1 MLPILG
7 SIRYFIRCKHRNV
20 WAGGQRCGKTRAGLS
35 SRKKIRCVSSTCVKF
50 IELTESTHLHYS
62 KRNGQSAICY
72 YFDGMKKAVDPTPPA
87 VRYLKID
94 ENRAGQR
101 LDNFLIATL
110 KGVPKSRIYRIL
122 RKGEVR
128 INKGRARPDYR
139 LEAGDVV
146 RIPPLRLAP
155 PPLKAVEAPGFA
167 WLLPRI
173 IHEDEDLMVVN
184 KPAGLAVHA
193 GSGVS
198 VGLIEALRGLR
209 PQAPFLELAHRLD
222 RDTSGCLLL
231 AKSRPTLIRLHRM
244 LRDGR
249 IEKTYLALVAGAW
262 RGGAR
267 EVRASLEKNR
277 PRSGERMVEVSEDG
291 REAASIFTPQ
301 QRYSSCSLMEIRLLT
316 GRTHQA
322 RVHAAHAGHPIAGD
336 DKYGD
341 RDFNRHLQRLGLKRM
356 FLHAWRLQFSH
367 PLHDRKMNVEAP
379 LPAELTALLERLAHE
394 TAA

>member
-1 MLPILG
+1 
-7 SIRYFIRCKHRNV
+7 
-20 WAGGQRCGKTRAGLS
+20 
-35 SRKKIRCVSSTCVKF
+35 
-50 IELTESTHLHYS
+50 
-62 KRNGQSAICY
+62 
-72 YFDGMKKAVDPTPPA
+72 MKPAVDPATPA
-87 VRYLKID
+87 VRYLEID
-94 ENRAGQR
+94 ETRAGQR

-110 KGVPKSRIYRIL
+110 KGVPKSHIYRIL

-139 LEAGDVV
+139 LEPGDVV
-146 RIPPLRLAP
+146 RIPPLRLSP
-155 PPLKAVEAPGFA
+155 PKLDSAEAAEGFA

-173 IHEDEDLMVVN
+173 LYEDDDLMVVN

-193 GSGVS
+193 GSGVA

-209 PQAPFLELAHRLD
+209 PEAPFLDLAHRLD

-231 AKSRPTLIRLHRM
+231 AKTRPALLALHRL
-244 LRDGR
+244 LREGNM
-249 IEKTYLALVAGAW
+249 EKRYLALVAGAW

-291 REAASIFTPQ
+291 REAASHFTPQ
-301 QRYSSCSLMEIRLLT
+301 QRFGSASLMEIRLLT

-322 RVHAAHAGHPIAGD
+322 RVHAAHVGHPIAGD

-341 RDFNRHLQRLGLKRM
+341 REFNRRLQRLGLKRM
-356 FLHAWRLQFSH
+356 FLHAHRLRFAH
-367 PLHDRKMNVEAP
+367 PVSGCKMDVEAP
-379 LPAELTALLERLAHE
+379 LPDELSLLLERLAHE
-394 TAA
+394 TKA

>member
-1 MLPILG
+1 MDSP
-7 SIRYFIRCKHRNV
+7 
-20 WAGGQRCGKTRAGLS
+20 
-35 SRKKIRCVSSTCVKF
+35 
-50 IELTESTHLHYS
+50 
-62 KRNGQSAICY
+62 AICY
-72 YFDGMKKAVDPTPPA
+72 YRPGMKKAVDPATPA
-87 VRYLKID
+87 VRYLEID
-94 ENRAGQR
+94 ETRAGQR

-110 KGVPKSRIYRIL
+110 KGVPKSHIYRIL

-139 LEAGDVV
+139 LEEGDVV
-146 RIPPLRLAP
+146 RIPPLRQAP
-155 PPLKAVEAPGFA
+155 PPLKAGGPEAAEGYA

-173 IHEDEDLMVVN
+173 LFEDDDLMVVN

-222 RDTSGCLLL
+222 RETSGCLLL
-231 AKSRPTLIRLHRM
+231 AKSRPALIALHRM
-244 LRDGR
+244 LRDGKM
-249 IEKTYLALVAGAW
+249 EKRYLALVAGTW

-267 EVRASLEKNR
+267 AVRASLEKNR

-291 REAASIFTPQ
+291 KESASRFIPH
-301 QRYSSCSLMEIRLLT
+301 QRFGSATLMEIQLLT

-322 RVHAAHAGHPIAGD
+322 RVHAAHLGHPIAGD

-341 RDFNRHLQRLGLKRM
+341 REFNRRLHKLGLRRL
-356 FLHAWRLQFSH
+356 FLHAQRLRFMH
-367 PLHDRKMNVEAP
+367 PLTGYTMDIEAP
-379 LPAELTALLERLAHE
+379 LPDELSTLLERLARE
-394 TAA
+394 TRA

>member
-1 MLPILG
+1 MDSP
-7 SIRYFIRCKHRNV
+7 
-20 WAGGQRCGKTRAGLS
+20 
-35 SRKKIRCVSSTCVKF
+35 
-50 IELTESTHLHYS
+50 
-62 KRNGQSAICY
+62 AICY
-72 YFDGMKKAVDPTPPA
+72 YRPGMKKAVDPATPA
-87 VRYLKID
+87 VRYLEID
-94 ENRAGQR
+94 ETRAGQR

-110 KGVPKSRIYRIL
+110 KGVPKSHIYRIL

-139 LEAGDVV
+139 LEEGDVV
-146 RIPPLRLAP
+146 RIPPLRQAP
-155 PPLKAVEAPGFA
+155 PPLKAGGPEAAEGYA

-173 IHEDEDLMVVN
+173 LFEDDDLMVVN

-222 RDTSGCLLL
+222 RETSGCLLL
-231 AKSRPTLIRLHRM
+231 AKSRPALIALHRM
-244 LRDGR
+244 LRDGKM
-249 IEKTYLALVAGAW
+249 EKRYLALVAGAW

-291 REAASIFTPQ
+291 REAASHFTPQ
-301 QRYSSCSLMEIRLLT
+301 QRFGSASLMEIRLLT

-322 RVHAAHAGHPIAGD
+322 RVHAAHLGHPIAGD

-341 RDFNRHLQRLGLKRM
+341 REFNRRLQRLGLKRM
-356 FLHAWRLQFSH
+356 FLHAQRLRFMH
-367 PLHDRKMNVEAP
+367 PVNGCKMDVEAP
-379 LPAELTALLERLAHE
+379 LPAELSSLLERLAHE
-394 TAA
+394 TAS

>member
-1 MLPILG
+1 
-7 SIRYFIRCKHRNV
+7 
-20 WAGGQRCGKTRAGLS
+20 
-35 SRKKIRCVSSTCVKF
+35 
-50 IELTESTHLHYS
+50 
-62 KRNGQSAICY
+62 
-72 YFDGMKKAVDPTPPA
+72 MKKAVDPVPPA
-87 VRYLKID
+87 VRYLEID
-94 ENRAGQR
+94 ETRAGQR

-139 LEAGDVV
+139 LEHGDVV
-146 RIPPLRLAP
+146 RIPPLRQAP
-155 PPLKAVEAPGFA
+155 PSFQASDTEGFA
-167 WLLPRI
+167 WLLTRI
-173 IHEDEDLMVVN
+173 IHEDDDLMAVN

-193 GSGVS
+193 GSGVG

-209 PQAPFLELAHRLD
+209 PEISSLELAHRLD

-231 AKSRPTLIRLHRM
+231 AKNRPTLLRLHRM

-249 IEKTYLALVAGAW
+249 LEKTYLALVAGAW

-277 PRSGERMVEVSEDG
+277 PRSGERMVEVTENG
-291 REAASIFTPQ
+291 KEAASVFTPR
-301 QRYSSCSLMEIRLLT
+301 QRYASSSLMEIRLLT

-341 RDFNRHLQRLGLKRM
+341 RGFNRHLQQLGLKRM
-356 FLHAWRLQFSH
+356 FLHAWRLQFVH
-367 PLHDRKMNVEAP
+367 PLSGRKMDVEAP
-379 LPAELTALLERLAHE
+379 LPAELTSLLERLAHE
-394 TAA
+394 TAT

>member
-1 MLPILG
+1 
-7 SIRYFIRCKHRNV
+7 
-20 WAGGQRCGKTRAGLS
+20 
-35 SRKKIRCVSSTCVKF
+35 
-50 IELTESTHLHYS
+50 
-62 KRNGQSAICY
+62 
-72 YFDGMKKAVDPTPPA
+72 MKKAVDPATPA
-87 VRYLKID
+87 VRYLEID
-94 ENRAGQR
+94 ESRAGQR

-110 KGVPKSRIYRIL
+110 KGVPKSHIYRIL

-139 LEAGDVV
+139 LEPGDVV
-146 RIPPLRLAP
+146 RIPPLRLSP
-155 PPLKAVEAPGFA
+155 PKLDSTEAAEGFA

-173 IHEDEDLMVVN
+173 LYEDDDLMVVN

-193 GSGVS
+193 GSGVA

-209 PQAPFLELAHRLD
+209 PEAPFLDLAHRLD

-231 AKSRPTLIRLHRM
+231 AKTRPALLALHRM
-244 LRDGR
+244 LREGNM
-249 IEKTYLALVAGAW
+249 EKSYLALVAGAW

-291 REAASIFTPQ
+291 REAASHFTPQ
-301 QRYSSCSLMEIRLLT
+301 QRFGSASLMEIRLLT

-322 RVHAAHAGHPIAGD
+322 RVHAAHVGHPIAGD

-341 RDFNRHLQRLGLKRM
+341 REFNRRLQRLGLKRM
-356 FLHAWRLQFSH
+356 FLHAHRLRFAH
-367 PLHDRKMNVEAP
+367 PVSGCKMDVEAP
-379 LPAELTALLERLAHE
+379 LPAELSSLIERLAHE
-394 TAA
+394 TTA

>member
-1 MLPILG
+1 
-7 SIRYFIRCKHRNV
+7 
-20 WAGGQRCGKTRAGLS
+20 
-35 SRKKIRCVSSTCVKF
+35 
-50 IELTESTHLHYS
+50 
-62 KRNGQSAICY
+62 
-72 YFDGMKKAVDPTPPA
+72 MKKAVDPAPPA
-87 VRYLKID
+87 VRFLEID
-94 ENRAGQR
+94 ETRAGQR

-146 RIPPLRLAP
+146 RIPPLRQAP
-155 PPLKAVEAPGFA
+155 PPLKAKEAEGFA

-193 GSGVS
+193 GSGVT

-291 REAASIFTPQ
+291 KEAASVFMVQ

-341 RDFNRHLQRLGLKRM
+341 RDFNRHLQQFGLKRM

-367 PLHDRKMNVEAP
+367 PLTNRKMNVEAP